1 MKHKAPLINT
11 GNYKTRKGEAIGYKT
26 IGLHL
31 APANLSGYNVCIK
44 ASAGCKAACLNTA
57 GRGAMSS
64 VQSARIAKTR
74 LFVEDQPQF
83 MARMHADMLTAIKAA
98 RRAGMLPVARLN
110 LTSDLS
116 WESIRIWKDTGDKA
130 TLISTLSDV
139 QFYDYTADASRM
151 MRWLAGDMPPNY
163 HLTFSRKET
172 TPDLLVD
179 SIVKSGGNVAVVFD
193 KLPTTWR
200 GHKVIDGDENDLRF
214 LDPVGVI
221 VGLKTKGKAKTDDS
235 GFVIHSTNRQQTT

>member
-1 MKHKAPLINT
+1 MKMKRKASLINT
-11 GNYKTRKGEAIGYKT
+11 GNYKTRKGEAVGYKT

-57 GRGAMSS
+57 GRGVMSS

-74 LFVEDQPQF
+74 LFIEDQPQF
-83 MARMHADMLTAIKAA
+83 MTRMHDDMLTAIKSA
-98 RRAGMLPVARLN
+98 RRANMIPVARLN

-116 WESIRIWKDTGDKA
+116 WESIGIWKDTGDKT
-130 TLISTLSDV
+130 TLMSAFSDI
-139 QFYDYTADASRM
+139 QFYDYTACASRM
-151 MRWLAGDMPPNY
+151 LRWINGEMPANY
-163 HLTFSRKET
+163 HLTFSRKEN

-200 GHKVIDGDENDLRF
+200 GHKVVDGDESDLRF

-221 VGLKTKGKAKTDDS
+221 VGLKAKGKAKTDDS
-235 GFVIHSTNRQQTT
+235 GFVIHES

>member
-1 MKHKAPLINT
+1 MKMKRKASLINT
-11 GNYKTRKGEAIGYKT
+11 GNYKTRKGEAVGYKT

-57 GRGAMSS
+57 GRGVMSS

-74 LFVEDQPQF
+74 LFIEDQPQF
-83 MARMHADMLTAIKAA
+83 MTRMHDDMLTAIKSA
-98 RRAGMLPVARLN
+98 RRAYMIPVARFN
-110 LTSDLS
+110 LTKDLT
-116 WESIRIWKDTGDKA
+116 WESIRIWKDTGDKT
-130 TLISTLSDV
+130 TLMSAFSDI

-151 MRWLAGDMPPNY
+151 MRWINGDMPANY
-163 HLTFSRKET
+163 HLTFSRKEN

-200 GHKVIDGDENDLRF
+200 GHKVVDGDESDLRF

-221 VGLKTKGKAKTDDS
+221 VGLKAKGKAKTDDS
-235 GFVIHSTNRQQTT
+235 GFVIHES

>member
-1 MKHKAPLINT
+1 MKRKASLINT

-31 APANLSGYNVCIK
+31 APADLSGYNVCIK

-57 GRGAMSS
+57 GRGAMTS
-64 VQSARIAKTR
+64 VQRARIAKTR
-74 LFVEDQPQF
+74 LFIEDQPQF
-83 MARMHADMLTAIKAA
+83 MTRLHADILTAIGSA
-98 RRAGMLPVARLN
+98 RRANMIPVARLN
-110 LTSDLS
+110 LTSDIS
-116 WESIRIWKDTGDKA
+116 WHSIRIWKGASDKT
-130 TLISTLSDV
+130 TLMSAFSKV

-151 MRWLAGDMPPNY
+151 MRWLAGDMPSNY
-163 HLTFSRKET
+163 HLTFSRKEN
-172 TPDLLVD
+172 TPDILVD

-221 VGLKTKGKAKTDDS
+221 VGLKAKGKAKTDDS
-235 GFVIHSTNRQQTT
+235 GFVIHVS

>member
-1 MKHKAPLINT
+1 MKMKRKASLINT

-57 GRGAMSS
+57 GRGAMTS
-64 VQSARIAKTR
+64 VQLARIAKTR

-83 MARMHADMLTAIKAA
+83 MSRLHADILTAIGSA
-98 RRAGMLPVARLN
+98 RRANMIPVARLN

-116 WESIRIWKDTGDKA
+116 WDSIRIWKATGDKA
-130 TLISTLSDV
+130 TLISTFSDV

-151 MRWLAGDMPPNY
+151 MRWLAGDMPANY
-163 HLTFSRKET
+163 HLTFSRKEN

-193 KLPTTWR
+193 KLPAAWR

-221 VGLKTKGKAKTDDS
+221 VGLKAKGKAKTDDS
-235 GFVIHSTNRQQTT
+235 GFVIHES

>member
-1 MKHKAPLINT
+1 MKMKRKASLINT
-11 GNYKTRKGEAIGYKT
+11 GNYKTRKGEAVGYKT

-57 GRGAMSS
+57 GRGVMSS

-74 LFVEDQPQF
+74 LFIEDQPQF
-83 MARMHADMLTAIKAA
+83 MTRMHDDMLTAIKSA
-98 RRAGMLPVARLN
+98 RRANMIPVARLN

-116 WESIRIWKDTGDKA
+116 WESIGIWKDTGDKT
-130 TLISTLSDV
+130 TLMSAFSDI
-139 QFYDYTADASRM
+139 QFYDYTACASRM
-151 MRWLAGDMPPNY
+151 LRWINGEMPANY
-163 HLTFSRKET
+163 HLTFSRKEN

-200 GHKVIDGDENDLRF
+200 GHKVVDGDENDLRF

-221 VGLKTKGKAKTDDS
+221 VGLKAKGKAKTDDS
-235 GFVIHSTNRQQTT
+235 GFVIHES

>member
-1 MKHKAPLINT
+1 MKRKASLTNT

-31 APANLSGYNVCIK
+31 APADLSGYNVCIK

-64 VQSARIAKTR
+64 VQRARIAKTR
-74 LFVEDQPQF
+74 LFIEDQSQF
-83 MARMHADMLTAIKAA
+83 MTRMHADILTAIKSA
-98 RRAGMLPVARLN
+98 RRANMIPAARLN
-110 LTSDLS
+110 LTSDIS
-116 WESIRIWKDTGDKA
+116 WESIRIWKGASDKA
-130 TLISTLSDV
+130 TLMTAFSDV

-151 MRWLAGDMPPNY
+151 ERWLTGKMPANY
-163 HLTFSRKET
+163 HLTFSRKEN
-172 TPDLLVD
+172 TPDILVD

-221 VGLKTKGKAKTDDS
+221 VGLKAKGKAKTDDS
-235 GFVIHSTNRQQTT
+235 GFVIHVS

>member
-1 MKHKAPLINT
+1 MKRKASLINT

-31 APANLSGYNVCIK
+31 APADLSGYNVCIK

-57 GRGAMSS
+57 GRGIMTS
-64 VQSARIAKTR
+64 VQTARIAKTR
-74 LFVEDQPQF
+74 LFIEDRAQF
-83 MARMHADMLTAIKAA
+83 MTRLHSDILTAIKSA
-98 RRAGMLPVARLN
+98 RRANMVPAARLN

-116 WESIRIWKDTGDKA
+116 WESIRIWKDTGDKT
-130 TLISTLSDV
+130 TLITAFSDV

-151 MRWLAGDMPPNY
+151 MRWLAGDMPTNY
-163 HLTFSRKET
+163 HLTFSRKEN

-200 GHKVIDGDENDLRF
+200 GHKVVDGDENDLRF

-221 VGLKTKGKAKTDDS
+221 VGLKAKGKAKTDDS
-235 GFVIHSTNRQQTT
+235 GFVIHVS

>member
-1 MKHKAPLINT
+1 MKRKASLTNT

-57 GRGAMSS
+57 GRGAMTS
-64 VQSARIAKTR
+64 VQAARIAKTR
-74 LFVEDQPQF
+74 LFIEDRAQF
-83 MARMHADMLTAIKAA
+83 MTRLHSDILTAIKSA
-98 RRAGMLPVARLN
+98 RRANMIPAARLN

-116 WESIRIWKDTGDKA
+116 WESIRIWKDTGDKT
-130 TLISTLSDV
+130 TLMTAFSDV

-151 MRWLAGDMPPNY
+151 MRWLAGDMPANY
-163 HLTFSRKET
+163 HLTFSRKEN
-172 TPDLLVD
+172 TPDILVD
-179 SIVKSGGNVAVVFD
+179 SIVKSGGNVAAVFD

-214 LDPVGVI
+214 LDPAGVI
-221 VGLKTKGKAKTDDS
+221 VGLKAKGKAKTDDS
-235 GFVIHSTNRQQTT
+235 GFVIHVS

>member
-1 MKHKAPLINT
+1 MKMKRKASLTNT

-31 APANLSGYNVCIK
+31 APADLSGYNVCIK

-64 VQSARIAKTR
+64 VQRARIAKTR
-74 LFVEDQPQF
+74 LFIEDQSQF
-83 MARMHADMLTAIKAA
+83 MTRMHADILTAIKSA
-98 RRAGMLPVARLN
+98 RRANMIPAARLN
-110 LTSDLS
+110 LTSDIS
-116 WESIRIWKDTGDKA
+116 WESIRIWKGASDKA
-130 TLISTLSDV
+130 TLMTAFSDV

-151 MRWLAGDMPPNY
+151 ERWLTGKMPANY
-163 HLTFSRKET
+163 HLTFSRKEN
-172 TPDLLVD
+172 TPDILVD

-221 VGLKTKGKAKTDDS
+221 VGLKAKGKAKTDDS
-235 GFVIHSTNRQQTT
+235 GFVIHVS

>member
-1 MKHKAPLINT
+1 MKRKASLINT

-57 GRGAMSS
+57 GRGIMTS
-64 VQSARIAKTR
+64 VQRARIAKTR
-74 LFVEDQPQF
+74 PFIEDRAQF
-83 MARMHADMLTAIKAA
+83 MTRLHSDILTAIKSA
-98 RRAGMLPVARLN
+98 RRANMVPAARLN

-116 WESIRIWKDTGDKA
+116 WESIRIWKDTGDKT
-130 TLISTLSDV
+130 TLMSAFSDV

-151 MRWLAGDMPPNY
+151 MRWLAGDMPTNY
-163 HLTFSRKET
+163 HLTFSRKEN

-200 GHKVIDGDENDLRF
+200 GHKVVDGDENDLRF

-221 VGLKTKGKAKTDDS
+221 VGLKAKGKAKTDDS
-235 GFVIHSTNRQQTT
+235 GFVIHVS

>member
-1 MKHKAPLINT
+1 MKRKALLINT
-11 GNYKTRKGEAIGYKT
+11 GNYKTRKGEAVGYKT

-57 GRGAMSS
+57 GRGAISS

-74 LFVEDQPQF
+74 LFIEDQPQF
-83 MARMHADMLTAIKAA
+83 MTRMHDDMLTAIKGA
-98 RRAGMLPVARLN
+98 RRANMIPAARLN

-116 WESIRIWKDTGDKA
+116 WESIGICKATGDKT
-130 TLISTLSDV
+130 TLMSAFSDI
-139 QFYDYTADASRM
+139 QFYDYTASASRM
-151 MRWLAGDMPPNY
+151 LRWLAGDMPANY
-163 HLTFSRKET
+163 HLTFSRKEN

-200 GHKVIDGDENDLRF
+200 GHKVVDGDKNDLRF

-221 VGLKTKGKAKTDDS
+221 VGLKAKGKAKTDDS
-235 GFVIHSTNRQQTT
+235 GFVIHES

>member
-1 MKHKAPLINT
+1 MKRKASLTNT

-31 APANLSGYNVCIK
+31 APADLSGYNVCIK

-64 VQSARIAKTR
+64 VQRARIAKTR
-74 LFVEDQPQF
+74 LFIEDRAQF
-83 MARMHADMLTAIKAA
+83 MTRLHSDILTAIKSA
-98 RRAGMLPVARLN
+98 RRANMVPAARLN
-110 LTSDLS
+110 LTSDLP
-116 WESIRIWKDTGDKA
+116 WESIRIWKNTGDKT
-130 TLISTLSDV
+130 TLITLITAFSDV

-151 MRWLAGDMPPNY
+151 ERWLTGKMPANY
-163 HLTFSRKET
+163 HLTFSRKEN
-172 TPDLLVD
+172 TPDILVD

-221 VGLKTKGKAKTDDS
+221 VGLKAKGKAKTDDS
-235 GFVIHSTNRQQTT
+235 GFVIHVS